1 MIMTVEK
8 NRDLLVF
15 SPKGIH
21 CPIADVYIDP
31 WRSVKKALITHGHS
45 DHARPGHQTY
55 VCTPLTASVL
65 KHRLGQKIQVA
76 ELPFGQH
83 ITVNGVRI
91 SFHPAGHIPG
101 SAQVRVEYRGEVWVV
116 TGDYK
121 LHGDPISEPFE
132 PVPCHTMITESTFG
146 LPIYQWSDPG
156 IIIRDIHQWW
166 RECQETDQL
175 AVIHAY
181 SLGKA
186 QRLIAALDT
195 HQGPV
200 FTHKSIEPINE
211 LFRRDGLGLPPTIE
225 LNEFHQRKDLKGGLL
240 IAPPSAMTSDW
251 LQRFGPISDAMASG
265 WMALRKGR
273 FRQTADRGF
282 ALSDHA
288 DWPGLLT
295 AIRES
300 GAERVLVTHG
310 FTTPFARY
318 LREIGLDAQAVGT
331 GFLGEP
337 APDDQAGA
345 DAKNDQ
351 E

>member
-1 MIMTVEK
+1 MTVKKRRE
-8 NRDLLVF
+8 LLVL
-15 SPKGIH
+15 SPRGIH

-31 WRSVKKALITHGHS
+31 WASVGRALITHGHS
-45 DHARPGHQTY
+45 DHARPGHQAY
-55 VCTPLTASVL
+55 VCTPLTALVL
-65 KHRLGQKIQVA
+65 RHRLGQKIQIS
-76 ELPFGQH
+76 ELPYGQH
-83 ITVNGVRI
+83 ITVNGIRF

-121 LHGDPISEPFE
+121 LHADPISERFE
-132 PVPCHTMITESTFG
+132 PVACHTMITESTFG
-146 LPIYQWSDPG
+146 LPIYRWSEPDV
-156 IIIRDIHQWW
+156 IIRDIHQWW
-166 RECQETDQL
+166 RDCQEMDQL

-186 QRLIAALDT
+186 QRLISELDT
-195 HQGPV
+195 RQGPV

-211 LFRRDGLGLPPTIE
+211 IFRREGLRLPPTTQV
-225 LNEFHQRKDLKGGLL
+225 NESLQRKDLKGGLL
-240 IAPPSAMTSDW
+240 IAPPSALTSDW

-273 FRQTADRGF
+273 FRQSADRGF

-300 GAERVLVTHG
+300 GAERVMVTHG
-310 FTTPFARY
+310 FTAPFARY
-318 LREIGLDAQAVGT
+318 LREIGLDAQAIET
-331 GFLGEP
+331 RFQEEP
-337 APDDQAGA
+337 TPVDKA
-345 DAKNDQ
+345 DEEVQNDQ